1 MKDTRQII
9 LDKLAKSNKRSTSVK
24 RKVDLSNIT
33 ELEDHV
39 EFVLD
44 IVESESSRSI
54 NLLNELGESMGAL
67 DGSMSLVKEDYE
79 HALELMN
86 AIEDL
91 GIDTPDS
98 LIRVLD
104 QLMNLVDMRKE
115 VQPSYEK
122 TQLALGVLTTI
133 NELSDYAKNL

>member
-1 MKDTRQII
+1 MQKIFN
-9 LDKLAKSNKRSTSVK
+9 KLAKTNKPSTSVK
-24 RKVDLSNIT
+24 HKVDLSNIT

-54 NLLNELGESMGAL
+54 DLLNELGESMGAL
-67 DGSMSLVKEDYE
+67 DGAMSLVKEDYE

-122 TQLALGVLTTI
+122 TQLAFGVVTSI